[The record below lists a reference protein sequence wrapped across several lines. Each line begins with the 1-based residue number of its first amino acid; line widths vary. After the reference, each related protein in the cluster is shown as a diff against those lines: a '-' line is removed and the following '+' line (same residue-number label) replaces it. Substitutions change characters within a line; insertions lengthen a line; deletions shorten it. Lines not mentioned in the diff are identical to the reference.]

1 VLSAGHLD
9 RPQHLVGAMDAAA
22 SLAPDRPR
30 HVSSLNLLNVLAAQR
45 ERGFQWAGRQVTIT
59 DGLASVKSTTRSK

>member
-1 VLSAGHLD
+1 
-9 RPQHLVGAMDAAA
+9 MDAAA